1 LAECITIGAVNYKP
15 GSSRN
20 YHTGSWRS
28 MRPIIDENKCI
39 KCGTCYIYCP
49 DSSVVKT
56 MDGKKIVGIKIDYD
70 YCKGCGI
77 CAKECPKEAIDM
89 IPEKK

>member
-1 LAECITIGAVNYKP
+1 MAKITLGAVNPIP

-28 MRPIIDENKCI
+28 MKPIMDKECCI
-39 KCGTCYIYCP
+39 KCWICYNFCP
-49 DSSVVKT
+49 ESSVIKT
-56 MDGKKIVGIKIDYD
+56 EDGPEIDYD

-77 CAKECPKEAIDM
+77 CAEECPKNCIKM
-89 IPEKK
+89 IEEEK